1 MTSLEKWR
9 ALSRAWSVR
18 IAAIGAALYAAVL
31 ALDPVQ
37 LQDVWQSLPPELR
50 AMLPEHVQ
58 TWIGL
63 ILMAAVIVARGVP
76 QPAVDRRLSLLAAP
90 GWQAAARAPIT
101 RRITSIAIHCSAT
114 PAGRDVRASTIRA
127 WHKAKGWTDIGY
139 HFVVELDG
147 TIEVGRPLAQ
157 AGAHVQGYNNNSVG
171 ICYVGGLAADGK
183 TSADT
188 RTPAQKAA
196 LLSLIRELKEHF
208 PGAIVKGHRDYS
220 PDTNGNGRVDRNE
233 WLKDCPCFDAQA
245 EYAEL
250 RA

>member
-37 LQDVWQSLPPELR
+37 LQATWQSMPAELR
-50 AMLPEHVQ
+50 ALLPEHVQ
-58 TWIGL
+58 AWIGL
-63 ILMAAVIVARGVP
+63 ALMIAVVVARGVP

-90 GWQAAARAPIT
+90 AWQAAARATIA

-114 PAGRDVRASTIRA
+114 PAGRDVRAATIRG
-127 WHKAKGWTDIGY
+127 WHKAKGWSDIGY
-139 HFVVELDG
+139 HFVVDLDG
-147 TIEVGRPLAQ
+147 TIEVGRSLAQ
-157 AGAHVQGYNNNSVG
+157 AGAHVQGYNNNSIG

-196 LLSLIRELKEHF
+196 LVGLLRELKARF
-208 PGAIVKGHRDYS
+208 PAAVVKGHRDYS
-220 PDTNGNGRVDRNE
+220 PDTNGNGRVDRAE
-233 WLKDCPCFDAQA
+233 WLKDCPCFDAQV
-245 EYAEL
+245 EYADL